1 MQKSQQDALISMQ
14 NCYFKELLTC
24 QTSKA
29 KLQRK
34 TKPKNFPNDD
44 DEEEEEGDESEEEEE
59 EQEEEEEEQEE
70 EEEEEE
76 DHEKRRPDSLAP

>member
-1 MQKSQQDALISMQ
+1 MQKSQRDALISMQ

-34 TKPKNFPNDD
+34 TNPKNFPNDDDD
-44 DEEEEEGDESEEEEE
+44 DEEEEEGDEEE
-59 EQEEEEEEQEE
+59 EE

-76 DHEKRRPDSLAP
+76 DEEEEDEEEEDGEK

>member
-34 TKPKNFPNDD
+34 TNPKNFPNDD
-44 DEEEEEGDESEEEEE
+44 DDEEEEEEGDESEEEEE
-59 EQEEEEEEQEE
+59 QE

-76 DHEKRRPDSLAP
+76 DHEKRRPDSLIP